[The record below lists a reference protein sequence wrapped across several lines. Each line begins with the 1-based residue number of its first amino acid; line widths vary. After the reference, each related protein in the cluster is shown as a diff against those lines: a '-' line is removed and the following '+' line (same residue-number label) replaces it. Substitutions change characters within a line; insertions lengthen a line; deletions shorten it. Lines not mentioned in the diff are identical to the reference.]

1 MTTHRELFG
10 TFPANHNY
18 PSLCG
23 IESTKAKAIDQV
35 SQAEQDFGYFVTAG
49 RYLEITDQ
57 FDKEKPSSID
67 DLWLERVCLNPLSTA

>member
-1 MTTHRELFG
+1 MTSHRELSG
-10 TFPANHNY
+10 TFAANHNY

-23 IESTKAKAIDQV
+23 IESTKAKAIDQAL
-35 SQAEQDFGYFVTAG
+35 QAEQDLGYFVTSG
-49 RYLEITDQ
+49 RYWEDSDQ